1 MDLKNYKEYAVDH
14 VLPNLLRAFPDIC
27 KCEKCL
33 LDIKA
38 IALNNLEPQYV
49 VTDRGG
55 LYAQV
60 KEMSLQYEAN
70 IMKAVLDGISTV
82 SENPMHTIKK
92 DG

>member
-1 MDLKNYKEYAVDH
+1 MELRNYKELAVDH

-27 KCEKCL
+27 KCDKCL
-33 LDIKA
+33 MDIKA

-49 VTDRGG
+49 VTDKGS

-70 IMKAVLDGISTV
+70 IMKAVLDGISVV
-82 SENPMHTIKK
+82 SDNPRCEIKVNE
-92 DG
+92 

>member
-1 MDLKNYKEYAVDH
+1 MELKNYKEYAVDH

-27 KCEKCL
+27 KCDKCL
-33 LDIKA
+33 MDIKA

-49 VTDRGG
+49 VTDKGG

-70 IMKAVLDGISTV
+70 IMKAVLDGISVV
-82 SENPMHTIKK
+82 SEHPMHEIKK
-92 DG
+92 DV

>member
-1 MDLKNYKEYAVDH
+1 MELKNYKEYAVDH

-33 LDIKA
+33 MDIKA

-49 VTDRGG
+49 VTGKG
-55 LYAQV
+55 ELYAQV

-70 IMKAVLDGISTV
+70 IMKAVLDGISVV
-82 SENPMHTIKK
+82 SEHPMHEIKK
-92 DG
+92 ND

>member
-1 MDLKNYKEYAVDH
+1 MELRNYKELAVDH

-49 VTDRGG
+49 VTTRGG

-70 IMKAVLDGISTV
+70 IMKAVLDGITLV
-82 SENPMHTIKK
+82 SEKPMHEVN
-92 DG
+92 DEE

>member
-1 MDLKNYKEYAVDH
+1 MELKNYKEYAVDH

-27 KCEKCL
+27 KCDKCL
-33 LDIKA
+33 MDIKA

-49 VTDRGG
+49 VTEKGG

-70 IMKAVLDGISTV
+70 IMKAVLDGISVV
-82 SENPMHTIKK
+82 SSNPMHDVKK
-92 DG
+92 HG